1 MKLKSSKIHKTL
13 LIARRSCEVLLTAL
27 IIVLMFPTK
36 SSFKYEF
43 SKGQFWK
50 HENLISPI
58 DFAIKKTDAEI
69 ANDKA
74 EIERNKK
81 LFFIKDTAFENST
94 IREFEFKNENS
105 LDPKALKFI
114 TDNIKQLYSIGI
126 LQNIGENTQN
136 DIVLLENNIAQE
148 YESDAFLTL
157 KQATEEISQSIKSS
171 KLSNKDELIK
181 IITDQ
186 LKSNL
191 RLDKDITEQ
200 VLATKMQEI
209 TNNKGLIYTG
219 ELIISRGEQI
229 TEEKFQILSSL
240 KEEYEGQNISK
251 TKQYTITLGQ
261 FLLVVIALTAMMLF
275 INHSNKEAYQDN
287 RKITLILFVILFM
300 SLIVA
305 SVLQI
310 NPKYIYTVP
319 LCLTPIIIRT
329 FFNTKTA
336 LYVFLVSIIIIG
348 FAVPNSF
355 EFVFYQLIA
364 GMMAIVSIEHSDK
377 RSNFLLTSLFIFVS
391 YALIYIATSLLQ
403 NMDLNQL
410 EWQRFLMFALNAI
423 LILFAVPFV
432 SLLEKMFHLLS
443 DFSLIG
449 YTNTNTKIL
458 RELSSKA
465 PGTFQHCIQ
474 VANIAEDL
482 IHEIGGNAMLARA
495 GALHHD
501 IGKIMTPMFFVEN
514 QNTGFNPHSEITY
527 EESAQVIISHVTN
540 GVKIA
545 KKYGLPEQII
555 DFIRTHHGTSKTKFF
570 YNKQLAEFPDSPI
583 DEQAFTYRGPRPF
596 SRETAV
602 VMMVDSV
609 EAASRSLKNHSEEV
623 ISKLVDGIIDS
634 QIADDQFS
642 NSDITF
648 RDVNKIKAILKKK
661 LQSIYH
667 VRVEYPVNVVKNENK
682 Q

>member
-1 MKLKSSKIHKTL
+1 MKLRASKVHKTL
-13 LIARRSCEVLLTAL
+13 LITRRTIQVLVTAL
-27 IIVLMFPTK
+27 VIVLIFPNK

-43 SKGQFWK
+43 NKGQFWK
-50 HENLISPI
+50 HDNLISPI
-58 DFAIKKTDAEI
+58 DFAVKKTEKEI
-69 ANDKA
+69 SQDRK
-74 EIERNKK
+74 EIEKNKK
-81 LFFIKDTAFENST
+81 LFFRKDTVFEQSFIKEFIEQNKDTFDEKS
-94 IREFEFKNENS
+94 IRFV
-105 LDPKALKFI
+105 A
-114 TDNIKQLYSIGI
+114 DNISRLYSIGI

-136 DIVLLENNIAQE
+136 DIVLVEYNVAQE
-148 YESDAFLTL
+148 YEIDAFLTL
-157 KQATEEISQSIKSS
+157 KQATEELSSRIEKSN
-171 KLSNKDELIK
+171 LPNKQNLIK
-181 IITDQ
+181 TVTDQ
-186 LKSNL
+186 LRANL
-191 RLDKDITEQ
+191 RPDEQMTSQ
-200 VLATKMQEI
+200 VLESQVQEI

-240 KEEYEGQNISK
+240 KQEYEGQNVSK

-261 FLLVVIALTAMMLF
+261 FLLIVIALTAMMLF
-275 INHSNKEAYQDN
+275 INHSNKEAFLND
-287 RKITLILFVILFM
+287 RKILLILTMILFM
-300 SLIVA
+300 NLIVA
-305 SVLQI
+305 SVMYI

-391 YALIYIATSLLQ
+391 YALIYIATSLIQ
-403 NMDLNQL
+403 NMELNQL

-423 LILFAVPFV
+423 LILFSVPMV
-432 SLLEKMFHLLS
+432 ALLEKIFHLLS

-449 YTNTNTKIL
+449 YTNTNTRIL

-514 QNTGFNPHSEITY
+514 QNTGFNPHDEITY
-527 EESAQVIISHVTN
+527 EESAQVIISHVAS
-540 GVKIA
+540 GVALA
-545 KKYGLPEQII
+545 KKYGLPDQIV
-555 DFIRTHHGTSKTKFF
+555 DFIRTHHGTSKTKYF
-570 YNKQLAEFPDSPI
+570 YNKQLTEFPNTPI

-623 ISKLVDGIIDS
+623 ISKLVDGIIDA

-642 NSDITF
+642 NSNITF
-648 RDVNKIKAILKKK
+648 RDVNKIKTILKKK

-667 VRVEYPVNVVKNENK
+667 VRIEYPVNTSKAENK
-682 Q
+682 

>member
-136 DIVLLENNIAQE
+136 DIVLLENNVAQE

-186 LKSNL
+186 LKANL

-336 LYVFLVSIIIIG
+336 LYVFLVIIIIIG
-348 FAVPNSF
+348 FAVTNSF

>member
-1 MKLKSSKIHKTL
+1 MKLRASKVHKTL
-13 LIARRSCEVLLTAL
+13 LITRRTIQVLVTAL
-27 IIVLMFPTK
+27 VIVLIFPNK

-43 SKGQFWK
+43 NKGQFWK
-50 HENLISPI
+50 HDNLISPI
-58 DFAIKKTDAEI
+58 DFAVKKTEKEI
-69 ANDKA
+69 SQDRK
-74 EIERNKK
+74 EIEKNKK
-81 LFFIKDTAFENST
+81 LFFRKDT
-94 IREFEFKNENS
+94 EFEQS
-105 LDPKALKFI
+105 FI
-114 TDNIKQLYSIGI
+114 KEFIEQNKDTFDEKSIRFVSDNISRLYSIGI

-136 DIVLLENNIAQE
+136 DIVLVEYNVAQE
-148 YESDAFLTL
+148 YEIDAFLTL
-157 KQATEEISQSIKSS
+157 KQATEELSSRIEKSN
-171 KLSNKDELIK
+171 LPNKQNLIK
-181 IITDQ
+181 IVTDQ
-186 LKSNL
+186 LRANL
-191 RLDKDITEQ
+191 RLDEQMTSQ
-200 VLATKMQEI
+200 VLESQVQEI

-240 KEEYEGQNISK
+240 KQEYEGQNVSK

-261 FLLVVIALTAMMLF
+261 FLLIVIALTAMMLF
-275 INHSNKEAYQDN
+275 INHSNKEAFLND
-287 RKITLILFVILFM
+287 RKILLILTMILFM
-300 SLIVA
+300 NLIVA
-305 SVLQI
+305 SVMYI

-391 YALIYIATSLLQ
+391 YALIYIATSLIQ
-403 NMDLNQL
+403 NMELNQL

-423 LILFAVPFV
+423 LILFSVPMV
-432 SLLEKMFHLLS
+432 ALLEKIFHLLS

-449 YTNTNTKIL
+449 YTNTNTRIL

-514 QNTGFNPHSEITY
+514 QNTGFNPHDEITY
-527 EESAQVIISHVTN
+527 EESAQVIISHVAS
-540 GVKIA
+540 GVALA
-545 KKYGLPEQII
+545 KKYGLPDQIV
-555 DFIRTHHGTSKTKFF
+555 DFIRTHHGTSKTKYF
-570 YNKQLAEFPDSPI
+570 YNKQLTEFPNTPI

-623 ISKLVDGIIDS
+623 ISKLVDGIIDA

-642 NSDITF
+642 NSNITF
-648 RDVNKIKAILKKK
+648 RDVNKIKTILKKK

-667 VRVEYPVNVVKNENK
+667 VRIEYPVNTSKAENK
-682 Q
+682 

>member
-136 DIVLLENNIAQE
+136 DIVLLENNVAQE

-186 LKSNL
+186 LKANL

-432 SLLEKMFHLLS
+432 SLLEKMFHLLN

>member
-1 MKLKSSKIHKTL
+1 MTS
-13 LIARRSCEVLLTAL
+13 
-27 IIVLMFPTK
+27 
-36 SSFKYEF
+36 
-43 SKGQFWK
+43 
-50 HENLISPI
+50 
-58 DFAIKKTDAEI
+58 
-69 ANDKA
+69 
-74 EIERNKK
+74 
-81 LFFIKDTAFENST
+81 
-94 IREFEFKNENS
+94 
-105 LDPKALKFI
+105 
-114 TDNIKQLYSIGI
+114 
-126 LQNIGENTQN
+126 
-136 DIVLLENNIAQE
+136 
-148 YESDAFLTL
+148 
-157 KQATEEISQSIKSS
+157 
-171 KLSNKDELIK
+171 
-181 IITDQ
+181 
-186 LKSNL
+186 
-191 RLDKDITEQ
+191 Q
-200 VLATKMQEI
+200 VLESQVQEI

-240 KEEYEGQNISK
+240 KQEYEGQNVSK

-261 FLLVVIALTAMMLF
+261 FLLIVIALTAMMLF
-275 INHSNKEAYQDN
+275 INHSNKEAFLND
-287 RKITLILFVILFM
+287 RKILLILTMILFM
-300 SLIVA
+300 NLIVA
-305 SVLQI
+305 SVMYI

-391 YALIYIATSLLQ
+391 YALIYIATSLIQ
-403 NMDLNQL
+403 NMELNQL

-423 LILFAVPFV
+423 LILFSVPMV
-432 SLLEKMFHLLS
+432 ALLEKIFHLLS

-449 YTNTNTKIL
+449 YTNTNTRIL

-514 QNTGFNPHSEITY
+514 QNTGFNPHDEITY
-527 EESAQVIISHVTN
+527 EESAQVIISHVAS
-540 GVKIA
+540 GVALA
-545 KKYGLPEQII
+545 KKYGLPDQIV
-555 DFIRTHHGTSKTKFF
+555 DFIRTHHGTSKTKYF
-570 YNKQLAEFPDSPI
+570 YNKQLTEFPNTPI

-623 ISKLVDGIIDS
+623 ISKLVDGIIDA

-642 NSDITF
+642 NSNITF
-648 RDVNKIKAILKKK
+648 RDVNKIKTILKKK

-667 VRVEYPVNVVKNENK
+667 VRIEYPVNTSKAENK
-682 Q
+682 

>member
-136 DIVLLENNIAQE
+136 DIVLLENNVAQE

-186 LKSNL
+186 LKANL

-305 SVLQI
+305 SFLQI

-432 SLLEKMFHLLS
+432 IMLEKMFHLLS

>member
-74 EIERNKK
+74 EIEHNKK

-136 DIVLLENNIAQE
+136 DIVLLENNVAQE

-186 LKSNL
+186 LKANL

-432 SLLEKMFHLLS
+432 IMLEKMFHLLS

-648 RDVNKIKAILKKK
+648 RDVNKIKTILKKK

>member
-1 MKLKSSKIHKTL
+1 MKLRASKVHKTL
-13 LIARRSCEVLLTAL
+13 LITRRTIQVLVTAL
-27 IIVLMFPTK
+27 VIVLIFPNK

-43 SKGQFWK
+43 NKGQFWK
-50 HENLISPI
+50 HDNLISPI
-58 DFAIKKTDAEI
+58 DFAVKKTEKEI
-69 ANDKA
+69 SQDRK
-74 EIERNKK
+74 EIEKNKK
-81 LFFIKDTAFENST
+81 LFFRKDTVFEQSFIKEFIEQNKDTFDEKS
-94 IREFEFKNENS
+94 IRFVS
-105 LDPKALKFI
+105 
-114 TDNIKQLYSIGI
+114 DNISRLYSIGI

-136 DIVLLENNIAQE
+136 DIVLVEYNVAQE
-148 YESDAFLTL
+148 YEIDAFLTL
-157 KQATEEISQSIKSS
+157 KQATEELSSRIEKSN
-171 KLSNKDELIK
+171 LPNKQNLIK
-181 IITDQ
+181 TVTDQ
-186 LKSNL
+186 LRANL
-191 RLDKDITEQ
+191 RLDEQMTSQ
-200 VLATKMQEI
+200 VLESQVQEI

-240 KEEYEGQNISK
+240 KQEYEGQNVSK

-261 FLLVVIALTAMMLF
+261 FLLIVIALTAMMLF
-275 INHSNKEAYQDN
+275 INHSNKEAFLND
-287 RKITLILFVILFM
+287 RKILLILTMILFM
-300 SLIVA
+300 NLIVA
-305 SVLQI
+305 SVMYI

-391 YALIYIATSLLQ
+391 YALIYIATSLIQ
-403 NMDLNQL
+403 NMELNQL

-423 LILFAVPFV
+423 LILFSVPMV
-432 SLLEKMFHLLS
+432 ALLEKIFHLLS

-449 YTNTNTKIL
+449 YTNTNTRIL

-514 QNTGFNPHSEITY
+514 QNTGFNPHDEITY
-527 EESAQVIISHVTN
+527 EESAQVIISHVAS
-540 GVKIA
+540 GVALA
-545 KKYGLPEQII
+545 KKYGLPDQIV
-555 DFIRTHHGTSKTKFF
+555 DFIRTHHGTSKTKYF
-570 YNKQLAEFPDSPI
+570 YNKQLTEFPNTPI

-623 ISKLVDGIIDS
+623 ISKLVDGIIDA

-642 NSDITF
+642 NSNITF
-648 RDVNKIKAILKKK
+648 RDVNKIKTILKKK

-667 VRVEYPVNVVKNENK
+667 VRIEYPVNTSKAENK
-682 Q
+682 

>member
-136 DIVLLENNIAQE
+136 DIVLLENNVAQE

-186 LKSNL
+186 LKANL

-209 TNNKGLIYTG
+209 TNNKGLIYTR

-432 SLLEKMFHLLS
+432 IMLEKMFHLLS